1 MANNKI
7 TLNLKWCSTILLTK
21 RYFKRP
27 LDFEEEQKLNELDA
41 GSVNLELELKSS
53 SKVPENYIFCDPVDS
68 SSFLIGCLLSKSYT
82 AYDFNNSPLTD
93 LLYITESI
101 I

>member
-1 MANNKI
+1 M
-7 TLNLKWCSTILLTK
+7 
-21 RYFKRP
+21 
-27 LDFEEEQKLNELDA
+27 DFEEQKLNELDA
-41 GSVNLELELKSS
+41 GSVNLELELKRS
-53 SKVPENYIFCDPVDS
+53 SKVLENYIFCDPVD